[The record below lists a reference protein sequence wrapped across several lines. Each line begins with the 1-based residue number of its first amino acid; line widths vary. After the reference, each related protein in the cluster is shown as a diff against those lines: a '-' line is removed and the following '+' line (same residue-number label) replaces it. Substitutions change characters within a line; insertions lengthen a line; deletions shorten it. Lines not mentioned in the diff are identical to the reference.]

1 MFCYSLVDTGAS
13 SFAVVWVHS
22 TSKMRASTH
31 THSSGHTGPVTL
43 TRHTLGA
50 AYSPSTQGYKRSPQ
64 GAGTQGLLDL
74 LAAVGVLLHDLAEM
88 FFFLPL
94 QDAKEVV

>member
-13 SFAVVWVHS
+13 SFAVLWVHS
-22 TSKMRASTH
+22 ASKMRASMH

-43 TRHTLGA
+43 TQHALDA
-50 AYSPSTQGYKRSPQ
+50 AYSPSAQRYKRSPQ
-64 GAGTQGLLDL
+64 GAGMQGLLDL

-88 FFFLPL
+88 LLFLPL
-94 QDAKEVV
+94 QDAQEVV